1 MVLWNRWSPG
11 RPVTLVCMDLWRESE
26 RLLNEINAEWERAKE
41 PVLIR
46 YFQIVPD
53 LGDMDGWVLLPVVE
67 MQGDG
72 EVEEQSSYE
81 ERRRYETMV
90 RDRVSTEP
98 FSDMLL
104 VICRFR
110 TSKELEDP
118 GHQMGAPLTAA

>member
-1 MVLWNRWSPG
+1 
-11 RPVTLVCMDLWRESE
+11 MDLWQESE
-26 RLLNEINAEWERAKE
+26 RVLNEVNADWERTKE

-72 EVEEQSSYE
+72 EVEEMSSYD

-90 RDRVSTEP
+90 RDRFSTET

-110 TSKELEDP
+110 TSKELEYP
-118 GHQMGAPLTAA
+118 GHQMGAPLPAA